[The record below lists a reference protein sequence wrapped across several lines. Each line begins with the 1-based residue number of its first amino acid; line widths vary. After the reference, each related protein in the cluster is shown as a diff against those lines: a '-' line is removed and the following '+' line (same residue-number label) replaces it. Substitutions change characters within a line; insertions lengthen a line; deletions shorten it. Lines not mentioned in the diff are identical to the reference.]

1 MIFRY
6 DRSKYLIMNNFEA
19 LNILD
24 QSWSKKDLLEKIKSG
39 KSSDQIVQEF
49 IKENQYEINTLMDL
63 LKSKDKR
70 ILNHMETLNNCEIK
84 LINELKIKNN
94 DQQSK
99 DITKL
104 KKDNPLKKSFEE
116 FNLLLFMNKWS
127 NKFVI
132 GILIMISLL
141 SLTKQAWA

>member
-1 MIFRY
+1 
-6 DRSKYLIMNNFEA
+6 MNNFEA

-99 DITKL
+99 DIKKL
-104 KKDNPLKKSFEE
+104 NKDNPLKKSFEE

>member
-1 MIFRY
+1 
-6 DRSKYLIMNNFEA
+6 
-19 LNILD
+19 
-24 QSWSKKDLLEKIKSG
+24 
-39 KSSDQIVQEF
+39 
-49 IKENQYEINTLMDL
+49 
-63 LKSKDKR
+63 
-70 ILNHMETLNNCEIK
+70 METLNNCEIK

>member
-1 MIFRY
+1 
-6 DRSKYLIMNNFEA
+6 MNNFEA

-24 QSWSKKDLLEKIKSG
+24 QSWSKKDLLKKIKSG

-99 DITKL
+99 DIKKL
-104 KKDNPLKKSFEE
+104 NKDNPLTKSFEE